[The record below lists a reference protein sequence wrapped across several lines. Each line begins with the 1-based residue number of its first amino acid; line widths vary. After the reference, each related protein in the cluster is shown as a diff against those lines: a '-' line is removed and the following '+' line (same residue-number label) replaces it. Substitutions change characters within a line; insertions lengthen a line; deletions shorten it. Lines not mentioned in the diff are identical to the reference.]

1 MYGYPIEISRKF
13 IFTFFIVMIVVLLSA
28 WMIYLDGTFIHPKAG
43 EKYLYLDEG
52 NPFEAKLTNQV
63 ICYSNH
69 WVLYSNYLGC
79 VDSQKESV
87 FYFYNKR
94 IK

>member
-1 MYGYPIEISRKF
+1 MYGYPIEVNWKPI
-13 IFTFFIVMIVVLLSA
+13 ITFLIVMTLVLLSA
-28 WMIYLDGTFIHPKAG
+28 GMIYLDGTFIHPKAG
-43 EKYLYLDEG
+43 EKYLYLDDG

-69 WVLYSNYLGC
+69 WVLYSNYLGY

-87 FYFYNKR
+87 FFFYNKR
-94 IK
+94 IQ